1 MNDFDPDNMLKFDVE
16 KGGEESFYLD
26 LSEPNKEVVGMFMIK
41 ADDFAIDP
49 VINVF
54 I

>member
-16 KGGEESFYLD
+16 NGGEESFYLD

-41 ADDFAIDP
+41 ADDFKIDP